1 MSRTII
7 VSNRLPTK
15 VQRTTEGLTFQP
27 SEGGLA
33 TGLGSIYRADGN
45 VWVGWPGLF
54 VDDAAEQAHVTKQLQ
69 DDSMA
74 PVFLTE
80 EEIRDFYE
88 GFSNGTLW
96 PMFHYFSEY
105 ALFDEA
111 HWQAYVAVNEKFC
124 DAVLA
129 LAGPEDTIWVHDY
142 QLLLLPELLRKA
154 RPDATIGFFLH
165 IPFPSYELIRVLP
178 WGAELLRGM
187 LGADL
192 IGFHTFG
199 YMHHFLSAVAHL
211 LGFPNQNGQIETP
224 NRTVL
229 ADAFPMGIDYGRYA
243 EAAASEAAQE
253 HERTYREALRDVRV
267 ILTIDRLDYTKG
279 IAQRLRAFE
288 QLLTRHPE
296 WCEKASLLMVVV
308 PSRDQVAQYAA
319 LKEEIDEL
327 VGRIN
332 AQYRTITWTPIQYF
346 YRAFPFDELVAF
358 YRMADVALVTPV
370 RDGMNLVAKE
380 YIASKVEPKGVLI
393 LSERAGAAQE
403 LTDALLINPTDTSQ
417 LVEAL
422 HQALQMPL
430 EEQAIRMTHLQA
442 LVRQY
447 DVFAWTRLFMD
458 RLAYS
463 KIKQHTLATDALD
476 AQAQAQLLADYRAA
490 PRRLLL
496 LDYDGTLLRFHSTP
510 QRAQPDAE
518 LLELLAALASEP
530 QNQVVVISERDRGT
544 LEAWLGNLPLDFI
557 AEHGGWLRRA
567 GTEWQP
573 FQEGLRADWKRD
585 FRPVLDLYVR
595 RTPGSFIEEKDYS
608 LVWHFRR
615 ADAELGAMRAREL
628 MSHLTFMTSNSEL
641 QVIEGNHVLEIKI
654 AGLNKGTAVARW
666 LAPEPPEF
674 LLALGDDRTDEDT
687 FGALPPNAYTVK
699 VGRAARSLARYS
711 VGSVAEVRRLLRS
724 LVRAVPPLP
733 RNQPEALP
741 NPELATSQS

>member
-15 VQRTTEGLTFQP
+15 VQRTAEGLAFQP

-54 VDDAAEQAHVTKQLQ
+54 VDDPAEQAHVTAQLQ
-69 DDSMA
+69 ADSMA

-80 EEIRDFYE
+80 DEIRDFYE

-96 PMFHYFSEY
+96 PTFHYFSEY
-105 ALFDEA
+105 ALYDEA

-124 DAVLA
+124 AAVLA
-129 LAGPEDTIWVHDY
+129 LAGPDDTIWVHDY
-142 QLLLLPELLRKA
+142 QLLLLPGLLRKA
-154 RPDATIGFFLH
+154 RPEATIGFFLH
-165 IPFPSYELIRVLP
+165 IPFPSYELLRVLP
-178 WGAELLRGM
+178 WGAALLEGM

-199 YMHHFLSAVAHL
+199 YMHHFLSAVSHL
-211 LGFPNQNGQIETP
+211 LGLPNQNGQVETP
-224 NRTVL
+224 TRLVL
-229 ADAFPMGIDYGRYA
+229 VDAFPMGIDYQRYA
-243 EAAASEAAQE
+243 EAAASEAAQA
-253 HERTYREALRDVRV
+253 HERTYREALHDVRV
-267 ILTIDRLDYTKG
+267 VLTIDRLDYTKG

-288 QLLTRHPE
+288 LLLRRHPE
-296 WCEKASLLMVVV
+296 WCEKVSLLMIVV

-332 AQYRTITWTPIQYF
+332 STHRSITWTPIHYF
-346 YRAFPFDELVAF
+346 YRSFPFEELAAF
-358 YRMADVALVTPV
+358 YRLADVALVTPV

-380 YIASKVEPKGVLI
+380 FIASKVDRKGVLI

-403 LTDALLINPTDTSQ
+403 LTDALLINPTDTGQ

-422 HQALQMPL
+422 HEALQMP
-430 EEQAIRMTHLQA
+430 EEDQSTHMSNMQA
-442 LVRQY
+442 LVQQY

-476 AQAQAQLLADYRAA
+476 AAARARLRHDCQHA
-490 PRRLLL
+490 RTRLLL
-496 LDYDGTLLRFHSTP
+496 LDYDGTLVRFHANP

-518 LLELLAALASEP
+518 LRQLLADLAGNP
-530 QNQVVVISERDRGT
+530 QNRVVIISGRDRAT
-544 LEAWLGNLPLDFI
+544 LDSWLGELPLDFI
-557 AEHGGWLRRA
+557 AEHGVWLRQ
-567 GTEWQP
+567 GGEWRL
-573 FQEGLRADWKRD
+573 FQEGLRADWKAD

-595 RTPGSFIEEKDYS
+595 RTPGAFVEEKDYS
-608 LVWHFRR
+608 LVWHYRR
-615 ADAELGAMRAREL
+615 ADADLGAMRTRDL
-628 MSHLTFMTSNSEL
+628 LSHLTFMTSNSEL
-641 QVIEGNHVLEIKI
+641 QVLEGHKVLELKN
-654 AGLNKGTAVARW
+654 AGLHKGTAAARW
-666 LAPEPPEF
+666 LLPAPPDF
-674 LLALGDDRTDEDT
+674 ILALGDDRTDEDM
-687 FGALPPNAYTVK
+687 FAALPPTAYTVK

-711 VGSVAEVRRLLRS
+711 VAGVADVRKLLDG
-724 LVRAVPPLP
+724 LRAVSEPAPLVS
-733 RNQPEALP
+733 AHG
-741 NPELATSQS
+741 AA